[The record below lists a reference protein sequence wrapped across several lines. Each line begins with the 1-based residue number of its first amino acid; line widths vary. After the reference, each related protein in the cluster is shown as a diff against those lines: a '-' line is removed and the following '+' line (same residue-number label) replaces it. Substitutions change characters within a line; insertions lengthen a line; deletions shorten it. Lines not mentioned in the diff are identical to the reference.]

1 MLLVYKFLI
10 IDSTYNFGGTLWST
24 LIIFYLPDE
33 PVSPPSGE
41 EARSEVS
48 AAQAAQDRL
57 VGMHAALQAQLASQ
71 LQHQHQHQQAAMA
84 AAVAAA
90 AAAQHHHQ
98 NNNVI
103 GQCLLLFNVKTCS
116 WLWRVSWVDPDFPV
130 EAAGSNPGKFI
141 SSPLLLKR
149 WRLPVLG
156 SRRRGL
162 RPFRREV

>member
-1 MLLVYKFLI
+1 M
-10 IDSTYNFGGTLWST
+10 
-24 LIIFYLPDE
+24 
-33 PVSPPSGE
+33 
-41 EARSEVS
+41 S

-103 GQCLLLFNVKTCS
+103 GQCLLLSKPTFVCF
-116 WLWRVSWVDPDFPV
+116 WR
-130 EAAGSNPGKFI
+130 A
-141 SSPLLLKR
+141 
-149 WRLPVLG
+149 VLMAIAPK
-156 SRRRGL
+156 S
-162 RPFRREV
+162 